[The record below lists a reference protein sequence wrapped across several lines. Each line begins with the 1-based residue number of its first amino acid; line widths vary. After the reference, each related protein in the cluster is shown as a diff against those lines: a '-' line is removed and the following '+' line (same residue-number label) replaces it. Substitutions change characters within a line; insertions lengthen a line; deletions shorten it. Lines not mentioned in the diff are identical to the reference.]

1 MEKNRSYI
9 KFNTLKIHKDTKYV
23 LKERLNLF

>member
-1 MEKNRSYI
+1 MEKNRSNI
-9 KFNTLKIHKDTKYV
+9 KINTLKMHKDTKYF